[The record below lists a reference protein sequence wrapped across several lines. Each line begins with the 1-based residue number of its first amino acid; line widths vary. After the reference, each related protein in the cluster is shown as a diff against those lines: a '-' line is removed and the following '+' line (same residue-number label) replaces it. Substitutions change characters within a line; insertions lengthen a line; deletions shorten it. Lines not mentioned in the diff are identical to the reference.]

1 MYNQIN
7 IKYVIIC
14 YYINYLLY
22 LLYLLENY
30 EQIKQFNLM
39 NVITL
44 TFYRIYFRAIHV
56 ENNLLLIILKGY
68 CNYILGMSIIVYI
81 ETLAHSTDI

>member
-1 MYNQIN
+1 
-7 IKYVIIC
+7 
-14 YYINYLLY
+14 
-22 LLYLLENY
+22 
-30 EQIKQFNLM
+30 M